1 MQLRLIH
8 AQLATN
14 LRKVIE
20 RFMQIDNF
28 IERWLGS
35 GGSEMATAQSFA
47 IELTEL
53 LGVPR
58 PNVSDKDGDFL
69 DYRFERPVTLTHT
82 GRKRNG
88 RIDLYKKGHFILE
101 AKQFAAADTKDKGT
115 LELFLAKDAP
125 KQTGHGKRHTSKFD
139 DTMMKARNQA
149 DNYARAV
156 AREDSWPP
164 FLMVVDVGHV
174 IELYADFSGQGQGYN
189 QFPDGNR
196 YRIYLEDL
204 RKPETLD
211 LLRAIW
217 TDPASLDPSL
227 KAAKVTREIAT
238 HLAELGKSFEG
249 QGHDSETVARF
260 LMRCLFSMFA
270 EDVELIPN
278 RSFTEL
284 LIKLRGHP
292 EDAEHALAGLWGAMD
307 KGDYAHALLTKVKR
321 FNGGLFKDPSALPLN
336 NLQLGLLIEA
346 AEADWRQVEPAIFG
360 TLLERA
366 LDKRQRHK
374 LGAHYTPRAYVERLV
389 TPTIMEPLRED
400 WRDVQAAVQR
410 LATDGKDA
418 EARKLVSDFHAKLC
432 EIRVL
437 DPACGSGNFLYVAL
451 EMMKRLEGEV
461 TALLEE
467 LGETQASFITVDPH
481 QFLGIELNPWAANVA
496 ELVLW
501 IGYLQWHY
509 RTHGQAAPSEPVLR
523 DFKNIRNGDAVL
535 EWSGRTPRI
544 DADGAPVTR
553 WDGVTTIR
561 HNVTGEEVPDPAARI
576 AVYDYA
582 KPKATKW
589 PEAEFIVGNPP
600 FIGNKRMRDALGD
613 GYVEALWNAYPN
625 MPQSA
630 DLVMFWWEKAA
641 LAARA
646 WNAKSGK
653 GTRRFGM
660 ITTNSLRQTFNRRVL
675 EHHLNDQKKPL
686 SLLFAIPDHP
696 WVDTQFGAAVRISM
710 TVAATGNRGGR
721 LLSVLN
727 ESRNK
732 VETDGHVVTL
742 GTQIGK
748 IFANLQIGA
757 DVAGASI
764 LQGNRRV
771 AYQGVIPGGEGFFVS
786 QAEVEDLFL
795 EAFKAGLIR
804 RYLNGREF
812 VHAAKPR
819 YVIDF
824 TGLEEE
830 GAKNEAPALYQ
841 RVKDQVKPIRDSVK
855 RRSRRERWWIYS
867 EPNVTMRPMFTGLSR
882 YIVTCRTAKHRV
894 FGFLEVDVLP
904 DAKLIAIGL
913 QDASSLSVLSSK
925 VHVAWSIAAGGWMG
939 VGNDSNYNHAQCF
952 NPFPFP
958 DLTDVQKT
966 TLRTL
971 GEDLDAHR
979 KRQQAAHPKLTLTQ
993 MYNVLEKL
1001 RAGEVIEGKDKD
1013 IYDQGLIGI
1022 LKDLHDQ
1029 IDAAVA
1035 DAYGW
1040 PADLSDEEILLRLV
1054 ALNKERAEEEARGH
1068 IRWLRPDYQNP
1079 TGQQVAKG
1087 KTGDMDLG
1095 VVAKIEK
1102 APWPKTMPE
1111 QIAAVR
1117 EALTEMGEA
1126 TPEQIARRFIR
1137 ARAGTVEPLME
1148 SLAALGQAE
1157 KGEDGRFAA

>member
-1 MQLRLIH
+1 
-8 AQLATN
+8 
-14 LRKVIE
+14 
-20 RFMQIDNF
+20 MQIDDF

-35 GGSEMATAQSFA
+35 GGSELATAQSFA

-101 AKQFAAADTKDKGT
+101 AKQFAAADTKGKDT

-125 KQTGHGKRHTSKFD
+125 KQTGHGKRYTPKFD

-156 AREDSWPP
+156 AREDGWPP

-204 RKPETLD
+204 RKTETLD

-217 TDPASLDPSL
+217 TDPTSLDPSL

-270 EDVELIPN
+270 EDVDLIP
-278 RSFTEL
+278 RESFTDL
-284 LIKLRGHP
+284 LRKLRGHP
-292 EDAEHALAGLWGAMD
+292 QDAEHALAGLWDAMD
-307 KGDYAHALLTKVKR
+307 KGEYAHALLTKVKR

-346 AEADWRQVEPAIFG
+346 AEADWKQVEPAIFG

-400 WRDVQAAVQR
+400 WRDVQTAVQR
-410 LATDGKDA
+410 LATDGKEEA
-418 EARKLVSDFHAKLC
+418 ARKLVHGFHSKLC

-501 IGYLQWHY
+501 IGYLQWHF

-535 EWSGRTPRI
+535 EWAGRTPRLNG
-544 DADGAPVTR
+544 DGTPVTR

-582 KPKATKW
+582 EPKATKW

-600 FIGNKRMRDALGD
+600 FIGASRLRDSLGD
-613 GYVEALWNAYPN
+613 GYVEALWSAYPK

-641 LAARA
+641 LAARG
-646 WNAKSGK
+646 WNAKTGK
-653 GTRRFGM
+653 GTRRFGL

-675 EHHLNDQKKPL
+675 EPHLNDPKKPL

-696 WVDTQFGAAVRISM
+696 WVDTQFGAAVRIAM
-710 TVAATGNRGGR
+710 TVGAAGNRGGR
-721 LLSVLN
+721 LLTVAT
-727 ESRNK
+727 ESK
-732 VETDGHVVTL
+732 EKSEADGRAVTFDH
-742 GTQIGK
+742 QIGK
-748 IFANLQIGA
+748 VFANIQIGA
-757 DVAGASI
+757 DVAGARP
-764 LQGNRRV
+764 LNANQKLATR
-771 AYQGVIPGGEGFFVS
+771 GVMLFGSGFIVS
-786 QAEVEDLFL
+786 TSKAIELGRGKDGFANLVIKDYRNGRDLLARPRDVMVIDLFGFTEEQVRKKSPAIYQYL
-795 EAFKAGLIR
+795 RDNVWPERSQNNRPWRRDNWWLFGEPLGTFRPALAGL
-804 RYLNGREF
+804 
-812 VHAAKPR
+812 
-819 YVIDF
+819 
-824 TGLEEE
+824 T
-830 GAKNEAPALYQ
+830 
-841 RVKDQVKPIRDSVK
+841 
-855 RRSRRERWWIYS
+855 
-867 EPNVTMRPMFTGLSR
+867 R
-882 YIVTCRTAKHRV
+882 YIVTVETAKFRT
-894 FGFLEVDVLP
+894 FQFLDGQVMP
-904 DAKLIAIGL
+904 DNKLVAL
-913 QDASSLSVLSSK
+913 ALESAETLSSLSSRFHIV
-925 VHVAWSIAAGGWMG
+925 WSLAAGSWLG
-939 VGNDSNYNHAQCF
+939 VGNDPVYAKTRCF
-952 NPFPFP
+952 DPFPFP
-958 DLTDVQKT
+958 DLTDT
-966 TLRTL
+966 HRSHLRQL

-1001 RAGEVIEGKDKD
+1001 RAGVTIEGKDKD

-1022 LKDLHDQ
+1022 LRDLHDR

-1040 PADLSDEEILLRLV
+1040 PVDLSEEEILLRLV

-1126 TPEQIARRFIR
+1126 TPEQIARRFVR

-1157 KGEDGRFAA
+1157 KGGDGRFAA